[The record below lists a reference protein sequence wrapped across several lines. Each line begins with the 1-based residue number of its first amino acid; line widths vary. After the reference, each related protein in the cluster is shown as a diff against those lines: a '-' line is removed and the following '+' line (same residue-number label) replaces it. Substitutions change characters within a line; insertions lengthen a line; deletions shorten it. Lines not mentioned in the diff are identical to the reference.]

1 MKQQYINKVMREL
14 AVPAN
19 RKREIARD
27 IEEIFSSAQE
37 HGETEQQVI
46 DRLGSPE
53 EFASNINDQAVSH
66 QAKNRHAKTI
76 ISAIISILAFVIYSF
91 TKSLQISAGVIGQAN
106 ATTNIQIASNLSLNF
121 SDVFLMVGVI
131 ALIITFVNIVQNAT
145 KNRRQK

>member
-1 MKQQYINKVMREL
+1 MKQQYINKVMKEL

-53 EFASNINDQAVSH
+53 EFASNINDQVVSR

-76 ISAIISILAFVIYSF
+76 IFAVISILAFVTYGF
-91 TKSLQISAGVIGQAN
+91 TKSLQIPAGVIGQAN
-106 ATTNIQIASNLSLNF
+106 ATTNIQLASNLSLNF
-121 SDVFLMVGVI
+121 PDVFLMVGII
-131 ALIITFVNIVQNAT
+131 ALIITFVNIVRNAT
-145 KNRRQK
+145 KNRR